1 MDTTNKD
8 KYLQALSESYPSISS
23 AAAEIIS
30 LNARRSLPKITE
42 YFFSDLHGE
51 HESFLYLLHSASGMI
66 KVKIDDIFSKMT
78 NKTELIGK
86 LAEMYNEPVAA
97 LVDEPEESEGN
108 ALNWTAS
115 G

>member
-66 KVKIDDIFSKMT
+66 KVKIDDIFSMSVSST
-78 NKTELIGK
+78 EREALAELI
-86 LAEMYNEPVAA
+86 Y
-97 LVDEPEESEGN
+97 
-108 ALNWTAS
+108 
-115 G
+115 